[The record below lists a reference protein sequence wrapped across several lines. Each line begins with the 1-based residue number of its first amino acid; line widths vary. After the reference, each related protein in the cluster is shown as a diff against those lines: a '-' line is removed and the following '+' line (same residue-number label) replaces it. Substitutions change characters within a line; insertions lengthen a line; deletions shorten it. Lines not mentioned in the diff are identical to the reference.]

1 MILMDSLLGKDAE
14 GEIRTPEGFAA
25 HQISSLARLTG
36 LRYLS
41 GLASSDVGNTFSP
54 RSSGGEQRHRIE
66 LDCNDRLHESVRV
79 ENPRMDLA
87 ESTDLASLRPDGGR
101 PARDEVVVLHGLHVR
116 VVAHVTQEAE
126 HQGFRFGEG
135 GFVVHRRGRYPSHVA
150 RL

>member
-66 LDCNDRLHESVRV
+66 LDHDDRLHEAVCV
-79 ENPRMDLA
+79 EDPRMDLA
-87 ESTDLASLRPDGGR
+87 ESTDLAPFRSDGGR
-101 PARDEVVVLHGLHVR
+101 ASGDEIVVLHRLHGR
-116 VVAHVTQEAE
+116 FVAHVAHEAE
-126 HQGFRFGEG
+126 DE
-135 GFVVHRRGRYPSHVA
+135 
-150 RL
+150 